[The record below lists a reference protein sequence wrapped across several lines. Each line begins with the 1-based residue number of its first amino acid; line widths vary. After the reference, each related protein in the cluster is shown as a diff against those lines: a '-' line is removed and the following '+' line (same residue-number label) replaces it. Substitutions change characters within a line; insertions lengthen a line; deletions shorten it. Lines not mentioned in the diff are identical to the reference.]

1 MTDIVSVPNNTELVT
16 AIAGGVVRS
25 AMVAASGA
33 LISFGWL
40 DPASVNSFI
49 SIGSGIALGAIG
61 FGWSA
66 LQKWLTH
73 SKLVQAYWVEPP
85 K

>member
-1 MTDIVSVPNNTELVT
+1 MSDAVTTPNNTELVT

-40 DPASVNSFI
+40 DPASANAFI
-49 SIGSGIALGAIG
+49 AIGSGIALGAIG

-66 LQKWLTH
+66 FQKWLTH
-73 SKLVQAYWVEPP
+73 SKLVQAYWAEPP

>member
-1 MTDIVSVPNNTELVT
+1 MPETMSAPNNTELVA

-25 AMVAASGA
+25 AMIAASGA
-33 LISFGWL
+33 LISLGWL
-40 DPASVNSFI
+40 DPASANAFVA
-49 SIGSGIALGAIG
+49 IGSGIALGAIG

-66 LQKWLTH
+66 LQKWLAH
-73 SKLVQAYWVEPP
+73 SNLVKAYWAGPP

>member
-1 MTDIVSVPNNTELVT
+1 MPETMPAPNNTELVT

-40 DPASVNSFI
+40 DPASANAFI
-49 SIGSGIALGAIG
+49 AIGSGIALGAIG

-66 LQKWLTH
+66 LQKWLMH
-73 SKLVQAYWVEPP
+73 SKLVKAYWAELP

>member
-1 MTDIVSVPNNTELVT
+1 MTETVSAPNNTELVT

-40 DPASVNSFI
+40 DPTSANAFVA
-49 SIGSGIALGAIG
+49 IGSGIALGAIG

-66 LQKWLTH
+66 LQKRLAH
-73 SKLVQAYWVEPP
+73 SNLVKAYWAEPP